1 MASSLA
7 PWNAGPA
14 TPSPLLRRSSTLPPR
29 LANGQQTQSYGTSVD
44 KDTIETLFVHPSS
57 KIVTFSPTH
66 NYVKPRSNSHARVN
80 QEDGPIGVLPWASH
94 AERTIAA
101 GHISVY
107 RSANNNVAF
116 LNFNSGRTIHPIMPK
131 SQCWCVD
138 GETKFVL
145 KIRENDYYRI
155 ELPNTSPEDRRTA
168 EELKEVLSK
177 VLQYERTACPF
188 KRGFTVDLPES
199 PKTPTQYRPWTPRTR
214 PRPISDISSQ
224 NHIVS
229 EDPTGIVLGNNSEEN
244 TDDEKEEIVLE
255 NITSRT
261 AALRDLDDVLD
272 AVTTP
277 TRPKGLNGMR
287 SVTAPPQLILKTI
300 PPSSIM
306 DLRSRS
312 ISEDSDTASIASSVE
327 SFYSLHSFH
336 SPVSPLPP
344 SPPYSD
350 PPSPPQRTE
359 FDLGIDVA
367 RSRQHKRDVSELTVT
382 AESSGMSEDSS
393 TPTWPQIDGPS
404 TPLGPETPGLTNDG
418 ASQSDGLWPEV
429 VTPSPRTSLRRLRR
443 ALSPLPPPAN
453 LYSPRARLSGHHLT
467 AAILQKTC
475 SLLLG
480 PPIQLVALMLNIAQR
495 IARGAFY
502 TSSVT
507 IGERGQVVPWT
518 WGQSDTENEHNEVW
532 AEDDYGISLR
542 ELLPRARRPRD
553 AEGSNERDMGGSW
566 EID

>member
-1 MASSLA
+1 
-7 PWNAGPA
+7 
-14 TPSPLLRRSSTLPPR
+14 
-29 LANGQQTQSYGTSVD
+29 
-44 KDTIETLFVHPSS
+44 
-57 KIVTFSPTH
+57 
-66 NYVKPRSNSHARVN
+66 
-80 QEDGPIGVLPWASH
+80 
-94 AERTIAA
+94 
-101 GHISVY
+101 
-107 RSANNNVAF
+107 
-116 LNFNSGRTIHPIMPK
+116 MPK

-155 ELPNTSPEDRRTA
+155 ELPNTSPEDLRTA
-168 EELKEVLSK
+168 NELKEVLSK

-199 PKTPTQYRPWTPRTR
+199 PKTPTQYRPWTPKTR
-214 PRPISDISSQ
+214 PRPIAEISSHD
-224 NHIVS
+224 HI
-229 EDPTGIVLGNNSEEN
+229 EPDEPAGIILGNVSEEN
-244 TDDEKEEIVLE
+244 TDEEKEEVVLE
-255 NITSRT
+255 DATSRT
-261 AALRDLDDVLD
+261 AVLKDLDDAFD
-272 AVTTP
+272 AVKTP
-277 TRPKGLNGMR
+277 TRPKGLNGTR
-287 SVTAPPQLILKTI
+287 SVTAPPQLILKSI
-300 PPSSIM
+300 PPSSTM
-306 DLRSRS
+306 DLLSRTVS
-312 ISEDSDTASIASSVE
+312 QDSDTASIASSVE

-350 PPSPPQRTE
+350 PPSPPQRIE

-382 AESSGMSEDSS
+382 AESFGLSEDSS
-393 TPTWPQIDGPS
+393 TPTWPQTDGPS
-404 TPLGPETPGLTNDG
+404 TPLDPETPGLTNDG
-418 ASQSDGLWPEV
+418 ASQSDELWPEV
-429 VTPSPRTSLRRLRR
+429 VTPSPRTALRRRRR

-453 LYSPRARLSGHHLT
+453 LYSPQARLSGHHLT

-495 IARGAFY
+495 ITRGAFY

-507 IGERGQVVPWT
+507 IGEQGQVIPGT
-518 WGQSDTENEHNEVW
+518 WDQSDTENEDNEVW

-542 ELLPRARRPRD
+542 ELLPRTSRPRD
-553 AEGSNERDMGGSW
+553 ADGSNERDVGGSW